1 MSEEDSAPTTLEV
14 NLAMSMSNGWV
25 LQHSA
30 GFAFLPKTVDPQ
42 GSVIAE
48 LKGLNPPVY
57 IKCVIVD
64 DVIQRLVAFTEQEQK
79 DTSMKLQAKMLGME
93 VDQAQDLMRDM
104 RQWLAASLA
113 VQAVNN
119 RMQGLIDGP
128 EWGEEV
134 TKFLQSA
141 LEQIVFTSSK
151 AGVGKALHEWV
162 SDLVHESTNLVA
174 QTLGRDMQTLQDS
187 RDLLAARCNM
197 YADLINS
204 TRGLIDPTDDDDA

>member
-128 EWGEEV
+128 EWGE
-134 TKFLQSA
+134 
-141 LEQIVFTSSK
+141 
-151 AGVGKALHEWV
+151 
-162 SDLVHESTNLVA
+162 
-174 QTLGRDMQTLQDS
+174 
-187 RDLLAARCNM
+187 
-197 YADLINS
+197 
-204 TRGLIDPTDDDDA
+204 